1 MLYNTLFFFFHCLG
15 RSSMSSW
22 KSWIKQVRIKWEH
35 FASFPNTVGIPND
48 GIFGELF
55 WDKAEAWLCC
65 LCVTAA
71 AWKGLV
77 LSLFCKKES
86 KHKKPTLG
94 DSTVERGKSL
104 RVFLPHHRHIQSWSP
119 SASLHPRCHHS
130 HHTLTLDY
138 GSSSSFV
145 SSFPLLP
152 SSTFSQFLT
161 QQAEQYFKNTNLY
174 V

>member
-1 MLYNTLFFFFHCLG
+1 
-15 RSSMSSW
+15 MSSW

-55 WDKAEAWLCC
+55 WDEAEVWLCC
-65 LCVTAA
+65 LCVPVA

-104 RVFLPHHRHIQSWSP
+104 RVFLPHRRHIQSWSP

-130 HHTLTLDY
+130 HT
-138 GSSSSFV
+138 
-145 SSFPLLP
+145 PLPWTMAVALHLSPHFRSCHPLP
-152 SSTFSQFLT
+152 SASFLHRRQSNILKT
-161 QQAEQYFKNTNLY
+161 QICMCNSSG
-174 V
+174 